1 LGGYSHHPQNEL
13 SNHLGL
19 NCSPPKDRTSES
31 DEIKPVVNCCS
42 IFSIFSKG
50 CYTSSDVI
58 PPVGPPGL
66 KDSAPGAQRS
76 SAEFVGGAPGNCDQF
91 FFLAI
96 AIPYV
101 YKIFYMICSIISL
114 SICKW
119 NIIWNIRWLR
129 LMRMIAVQL
138 VSCNTLQQHMIKTGV
153 PSSWLGRC

>member
-1 LGGYSHHPQNEL
+1 MNPRTIWGLIVAPQKIELQNPTKLNLLLTVVLSFQFFPRVAILLQMLSLPLDRQDSRTQHQEPNE
-13 SNHLGL
+13 
-19 NCSPPKDRTSES
+19 
-31 DEIKPVVNCCS
+31 
-42 IFSIFSKG
+42 
-50 CYTSSDVI
+50 
-58 PPVGPPGL
+58 
-66 KDSAPGAQRS
+66 AARS
-76 SAEFVGGAPGNCDQF
+76 LLAEHQAIAIS

-153 PSSWLGRC
+153 PSSGLGRC